1 MGCNLIKWGGDVNGK
16 KSEIF
21 SNYLRSDWS
30 VFHMRIAQNLSIRRH
45 KRDVKDARGG
55 DNDLIRGITVKFPG
69 KLGGFDRDL
78 W

>member
-1 MGCNLIKWGGDVNGK
+1 
-16 KSEIF
+16 
-21 SNYLRSDWS
+21 
-30 VFHMRIAQNLSIRRH
+30 MRIAQNLSIRRH